1 MRPKILSVSAVVA
14 VAVLWVAISSH
25 QSSATEIQLADRGAI
40 FTLPVTINGSMTLHF
55 MVDTGTPAV
64 VIPDDVASTLVHSGT
79 IRQGD
84 FLPGSPYRL
93 TDGTVLKSSRF
104 NIHEFEIGGVRV
116 DNVACSI
123 DSEVPE
129 LVLGEDLLNRF
140 ETWELDNN
148 RHVLILGH
156 LKRLMVPQK
165 DISFDSDNI
174 ARSQPLLSPLSEMN
188 KSEKVIK
195 RKQIIFDVKQNR
207 FGSFHYQVRKVPND
221 DIFKFNLMVDNR
233 SIFTDESYMQV
244 PPLRL
249 LKDTPSSGCQS
260 AITSLYSGGAHCC
273 TTAILLTICGEKE
286 KAFSVDVGHGS
297 LEQLQFLDLK
307 KDGSRQISVPD
318 FTFSYYNIDD
328 QRSLSFADSPI
339 CRRLLVFDGAR
350 WAPDSVGEHP
360 RFYRDLLQK
369 TERGARRSKS
379 GSMDEGEAVSSAII
393 KAYYALMAGE
403 SDQVCQK
410 ILATGLPRS
419 WQGVRTQVHQDIKS
433 AVSSFQPVKPLY

>member
-14 VAVLWVAISSH
+14 VAVLLAAVCSH

-40 FTLPVTINGSMTLHF
+40 FTLPVKINGNLTLHF
-55 MVDTGTPAV
+55 MVDTGTIAV
-64 VIPDDVASTLVHSGT
+64 VIPDDVASNLIHTGT
-79 IRQGD
+79 IKESD

-93 TDGTVLKSSRF
+93 TDGTVLKSSQF

-148 RHVLILGH
+148 RHVLIVGH
-156 LKRLMVPQK
+156 LKRLMATHK
-165 DISFDSDNI
+165 DISFDSNNI
-174 ARSQPLLSPLSEMN
+174 LGSQSLSLPLSQMN
-188 KSEKVIK
+188 KSEKLITP
-195 RKQIIFDVKQNR
+195 KQFIFDVKQNR
-207 FGSFHYQVRKVPND
+207 FGSFHYQVKKAPSD
-221 DIFKFNLMVDNR
+221 DIFTFTLMADSR
-233 SIFTDESYMQV
+233 TIFSDESYMQV

-249 LKDTPSSGCQS
+249 LKDMPSSGCQS

-273 TTAILLTICGEKE
+273 TTAILLTICGERG

-297 LEQLQFLDLK
+297 LDQLQFLDLK

-318 FTFSYYNIDD
+318 FSFSYYNIDD

-339 CRRLLVFDGAR
+339 CRRLLVFDGEK
-350 WAPDSVGEHP
+350 WTPDPVGEHP
-360 RFYRDLLQK
+360 RFYRDLLQE
-369 TERGARRSKS
+369 TERGARRSRS
-379 GSMDEGEAVSSAII
+379 GSMDEGQAVSSAMM

-410 ILATGLPRS
+410 ILATELPRS
-419 WQGVRTQVHQDIKS
+419 WQSVRTQVYRDIKS
-433 AVSSFQPVKPLY
+433 AISSFQPIKPLH